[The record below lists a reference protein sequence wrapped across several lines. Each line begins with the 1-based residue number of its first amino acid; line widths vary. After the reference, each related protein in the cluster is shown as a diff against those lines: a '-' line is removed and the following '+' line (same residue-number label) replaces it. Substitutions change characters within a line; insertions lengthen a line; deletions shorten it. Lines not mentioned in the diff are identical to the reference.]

1 MRCGLIVEFKLRCT
15 KYNLGNGGG
24 INKMTKKEL
33 VELLSKISD
42 DAVVC
47 RIQPLWDNNGDWT
60 KDISK
65 PINDINYNPI
75 KNEICL
81 D

>member
-1 MRCGLIVEFKLRCT
+1 
-15 KYNLGNGGG
+15 
-24 INKMTKKEL
+24 MTKKEL